1 MACSLDLSGLLPT
14 CAANSK
20 VTIKLIAATA
30 ILQRASL
37 NNTDLTPNIDQGAKS
52 VSFSVPAGRNTV
64 MLVLLPPPASE
75 TMEIVE
81 DCGQGKT
88 QPILSFGSGIHAA
101 VSFDIIAT

>member
-1 MACSLDLSGLLPT
+1 
-14 CAANSK
+14 
-20 VTIKLIAATA
+20 
-30 ILQRASL
+30 
-37 NNTDLTPNIDQGAKS
+37 
-52 VSFSVPAGRNTV
+52 

-75 TMEIVE
+75 AMEIVE